1 MMLTQKIDLKLY
13 NKQKNIC
20 HLLKYLFK
28 SSVETTDQYQSCHK
42 TFLKEELFF
51 QEFHAGIYMYCD
63 A

>member
-1 MMLTQKIDLKLY
+1 MMLTQKINLKLY
-13 NKQKNIC
+13 KKKKIFVI
-20 HLLKYLFK
+20 LKYLFK

-42 TFLKEELFF
+42 KFLKEELFF

>member
-1 MMLTQKIDLKLY
+1 MLTQKINLNFIK
-13 NKQKNIC
+13 NKKIFVI
-20 HLLKYLFK
+20 LKYLFK